1 MRVLKLN
8 FARAIG
14 FGDGGRVSDI
24 GGGVGYPP
32 KTPYKIIN
40 NIKKVF
46 TVIKKYAIIYYVNSE
61 RRRINMILDSKLNL
75 TDFNDLKRVTFLTR
89 DYLERRY

>member
-14 FGDGGRVSDI
+14 FGDGGRVPGI

-32 KTPYKIIN
+32 KTPYNIINKIIN
-40 NIKKVF
+40 NIKKCLHL
-46 TVIKKYAIIYYVNSE
+46 AES
-61 RRRINMILDSKLNL
+61 ML
-75 TDFNDLKRVTFLTR
+75 
-89 DYLERRY
+89 

>member
-14 FGDGGRVSDI
+14 FGDGGRVPGI

-32 KTPYKIIN
+32 KTPYNIINKIIN
-40 NIKKVF
+40 NIEKCLHLVEN
-46 TVIKKYAIIYYVNSE
+46 T
-61 RRRINMILDSKLNL
+61 L
-75 TDFNDLKRVTFLTR
+75 
-89 DYLERRY
+89 